1 MWPELKENVGVDG
14 AYLSCYSC
22 HGEYKVYLGLES
34 PDQKMKASLTKM
46 KVSLSFVN
54 LEFMF

>member
-1 MWPELKENVGVDG
+1 MWPELKENVGVDR

-22 HGEYKVYLGLES
+22 HGEYKVYQGLES
-34 PDQKMKASLTKM
+34 PDQKMKASLAKM